1 MTMGASKLDLVPLA
15 LAARMVY
22 QRAYGMP
29 PPEPHLADRLN
40 GLAYSLARLGSL
52 YAIEEGRSAP
62 RRLWREELACGYFRD
77 GGRELHFLDERAP
90 ILNMGVTRESID
102 SAVEGLRTSW
112 AALRQRAG
120 GGPGRRAA

>member
-1 MTMGASKLDLVPLA
+1 MTIGAAKLDLVPVA

-29 PPEPHLADRLN
+29 PPELHLADRLN

-62 RRLWREELACGYFRD
+62 RRLWREELARGYFRH
-77 GGRELHFLDERAP
+77 GGAELHFLDGRAP
-90 ILNMGVTRESID
+90 ILHVAVNRDSID
-102 SAVEGLRTSW
+102 SAIEDLRKSWTS
-112 AALRQRAG
+112 LK
-120 GGPGRRAA
+120 

>member
-1 MTMGASKLDLVPLA
+1 
-15 LAARMVY
+15 
-22 QRAYGMP
+22 MP

-77 GGRELHFLDERAP
+77 GGRELHFLDERSP

>member
-1 MTMGASKLDLVPLA
+1 MTIGISKLDLVPVA

-40 GLAYSLARLGSL
+40 GLAYSLARLGDL

-62 RRLWREELACGYFRD
+62 RRLWREELACGYFRH

-90 ILNMGVTRESID
+90 ILDVAVNRDSID
-102 SAVEGLRTSW
+102 SAVEDLRKNWTS
-112 AALRQRAG
+112 LK
-120 GGPGRRAA
+120 